1 MSARALR
8 DAQRAGGVDR
18 PRYGRGDRSKRVLT
32 ALLVGTL
39 VAGPWAAAPAGAA
52 EAAPPKVFVVADR
65 GDATAAPEST
75 IPAFSSAIRKG
86 ADAIGFDVR
95 FTADGVAVA
104 MHDDTVDRT
113 TSCHG
118 AVVALSRAVLA
129 ACDAGSWFGESFR
142 GTRVPTVAEAL
153 TFIHRNSSVIEAF
166 LHIETVL
173 TPAQAKVLATAV
185 GANDMTERVHYILED
200 DKNAAILQ
208 DVDVDFDSLGRMVH
222 QVGDWALDYT
232 VLVPY
237 SDQQLVVS
245 PALVR
250 SAVLAGKLVLPVE
263 DHPQS
268 VKEIIAGGANGLCLN
283 RLSAGLSTLTAQHL
297 H

>member
-1 MSARALR
+1 M
-8 DAQRAGGVDR
+8 
-18 PRYGRGDRSKRVLT
+18 LT

-52 EAAPPKVFVVADR
+52 ETASPKLFVVAHR
-65 GDATAAPEST
+65 GDSAAAPEST

-86 ADAIGFDVR
+86 ADAIEFDVR

-104 MHDDTVDRT
+104 MHDETVDRT
-113 TSCHG
+113 TNCHG
-118 AVVALSRAVLA
+118 AVATLSRAVIE
-129 ACDAGSWFGESFR
+129 ACDAGSWFGAAFR

-166 LHIETVL
+166 LHINTAL
-173 TPAQAKVLATAV
+173 TPAQAQLIVAAV

-200 DKNAAILQ
+200 EKNAATLQ
-208 DVDVDFDSLGRMVH
+208 DVDVPFDSLGRMVH
-222 QVGDWALDYT
+222 QIGDWALDYT

-263 DHPQS
+263 DRPES
-268 VKEIIAGGANGLCLN
+268 LKEIIAGGANGVYLD
-283 RLSAGLSTLTAQHL
+283 RLSAGLSTLAAQHL